1 MWITTCPS
9 CNTTF
14 GERPVHSRDA
24 KDFTMVFFYVG
35 KDTLHMMVTPNPTPD
50 AGTCV
55 IIFERIA
62 EPIMPWP
69 EIGEEEEP

>member
-1 MWITTCPS
+1 MQ
-9 CNTTF
+9 
-14 GERPVHSRDA
+14 

-55 IIFERIA
+55 IIFERIS